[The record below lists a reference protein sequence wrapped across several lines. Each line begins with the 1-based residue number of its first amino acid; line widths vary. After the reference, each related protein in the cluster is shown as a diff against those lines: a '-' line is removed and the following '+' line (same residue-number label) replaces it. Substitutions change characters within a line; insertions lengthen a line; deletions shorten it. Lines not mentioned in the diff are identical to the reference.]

1 MFNKEAHEVKLLLR
15 IYLKIKNIFLKE
27 EDEVNQ
33 KSLGLEAFLI
43 NK

>member
-15 IYLKIKNIFLKE
+15 IYLKKKNIFLKE

-33 KSLGLEAFLI
+33 KSLGLEVFLI